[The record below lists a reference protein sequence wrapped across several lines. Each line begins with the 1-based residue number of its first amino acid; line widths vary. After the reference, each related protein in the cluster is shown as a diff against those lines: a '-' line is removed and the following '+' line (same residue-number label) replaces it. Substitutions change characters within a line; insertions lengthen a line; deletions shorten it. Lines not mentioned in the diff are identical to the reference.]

1 MAKLKAEQRENENA
15 MYKENLKLKSKIA
28 SLKEELKEKDAVI
41 RDKVSLMAFLLLRRI
56 SCFFLI
62 GIQIMCR

>member
-56 SCFFLI
+56 SFFF
-62 GIQIMCR
+62 